1 MVPCR
6 YCSKDIH
13 EQVPSCPQCGGV
25 LISPASATANEG
37 GSLWMAITSLVLGVL
52 GILALTEDSKHGKEE
67 LIGMG
72 IILSAGWALGVISL
86 GNKKAG
92 KGMAIAGVVLLSL
105 SLLVLLGSF

>member
-1 MVPCR
+1 
-6 YCSKDIH
+6 
-13 EQVPSCPQCGGV
+13 
-25 LISPASATANEG
+25 
-37 GSLWMAITSLVLGVL
+37 MAIASLVLGVL
-52 GILALTEDSKHGKEE
+52 GILALAEDSKHGKEE

-72 IILSAGWALGVISL
+72 IILSAGLALGVTSL